1 MKECVLLTRPEG
13 ENELLAS
20 KLVNSGWNVLIRP
33 MLKIERFYPKTNYLS
48 NLSIFDKIIFV
59 SKNSVRHGMPL
70 IKEKSLSDYHDK
82 IWLAIGRGTATE
94 LKKHGV
100 SAEFPIKSDTESLLK
115 LEELKNP
122 RLNRI
127 LIIRGEGGR
136 DLLEK
141 TLIQRGAKVF
151 LCEVYRRIGLS
162 YTDLDTIPFGSVL
175 TSNSLGALESLLSNL
190 PDFRKRYNLVVPSKR
205 IAVVATK
212 FAFGSVTNSEG
223 ASDEK
228 LYETIMG
235 FRRSADG

>member
-1 MKECVLLTRPEG
+1 MKKCVLLTRPEG

-20 KLVNSGWNVLIRP
+20 RLASSGWNVLIRP

-70 IKEKSLSDYHDK
+70 IKETLPSDLCNK
-82 IWLAIGRGTATE
+82 IWLAIGKGTAAE

-100 SAEFPIKSDTESLLK
+100 CAEFPIKSDTESLLN
-115 LEELKNP
+115 LEELKHP

-127 LIIRGEGGR
+127 LIIKGEGGR

-141 TLIQRGAKVF
+141 TLIQRGARVS
-151 LCEVYRRIGLS
+151 LCEVYRRRSLT
-162 YTDLDTIPFGSVL
+162 YTDLNTMPFGSVL

-190 PDFRKRYNLVVPSKR
+190 HDSRKRFKLVVPSKR
-205 IAVVATK
+205 IAAVAK
-212 FAFGSVTNSEG
+212 NFAFASVTNSEG

-228 LYETIMG
+228 LYETIMS
-235 FRRSADG
+235 FKHSADG